1 MVNGCVN
8 TALRQVARVF
18 HEGTLTGAS
27 DRQILDRFVDRR
39 DEAAFEVLVA
49 RHGPMVF
56 NVCRQLM
63 RDQHDVEDAFQA
75 VFLVLVRK
83 AASVRVEGSLGP
95 WLYTV
100 ANRVA
105 ARARANRRRMATRRV
120 SEAVE
125 IAAIEAEYT
134 LDRDE
139 TAVVIQEEL
148 ARLPERLRAPLVLCY
163 LQGMTHELAA
173 GQLGCPVGT
182 VRSRLSRGRARLLRR
197 ITRRGLTL
205 SAVALVSALESN
217 ARAAAVPPSVRIA
230 LIRLAT
236 GCGSETA
243 ARVGGLGASASVAAL
258 LEGALNVIRI
268 KKLAIM
274 ATVLVGVGALGLVI
288 ADRAAAVGGSQLQEA
303 APTSRDPAIRPVGPD
318 GRPIGA
324 LPAAANSEIVTQA
337 YYVGDILGVTLP
349 LGPGSPSPENIK
361 QRASEVRPT
370 VDMQPVMK
378 LISSTIAPQ
387 TWQVDGALEQGGGRK
402 TNKMVPF
409 YLSISLII
417 RCPKEVHDQVGK
429 LLRGLRVVMDAR
441 DARTVRPDPRTVPG
455 ASLTPESAALPPG
468 ESPAPAAP
476 VRDLQPT
483 PPSHQNRSSS
493 GQIPSRHRVQQL
505 LDELQ
510 KEIAKLPAEKP

>member
-1 MVNGCVN
+1 MVNGCAS

-27 DRQILDRFVDRR
+27 DRQILERFVDRR

-56 NVCRQLM
+56 NVCRQLV

-75 VFLVLVRK
+75 VFLVLIRK
-83 AASVRVEGSLGP
+83 AASIRVEGSLGP

-105 ARARANRRRMATRRV
+105 ARARANRRRMATRGV

-125 IAAIEAEYT
+125 IAAIGAEYT
-134 LDRDE
+134 LERDE

-217 ARAAAVPPSVRIA
+217 ARAATLSPIVRIT
-230 LIRLAT
+230 LNKLAT
-236 GCGSETA
+236 EWVSESAATA
-243 ARVGGLGASASVAAL
+243 AGMGASASVAAL
-258 LEGALNVIRI
+258 LEGVLKVMRI
-268 KKLAIM
+268 KKLAIV
-274 ATVLVGVGALGLVI
+274 AAALVGTGALGLLI
-288 ADRAAAVGGSQLQEA
+288 ADRAAAVGGTTIQESA
-303 APTSRDPAIRPVGPD
+303 QGKHDSDVRPAGSD
-318 GRPIGA
+318 GRPAGA
-324 LPAAANSEIVTQA
+324 NTPGRPGSEFITQT
-337 YYVGDILGVTLP
+337 YYVGDIIGVTRQFIV
-349 LGPGSPSPENIK
+349 GSKPDDNTAPALRSD
-361 QRASEVRPT
+361 
-370 VDMQPVMK
+370 VDMNPIMD
-378 LISSTIAPQ
+378 LISSTVAPS
-387 TWQVDGALEQGGGRK
+387 TWQTDETSGQVVGRR
-402 TNKMVPF
+402 TNHMVPF

-417 RCPKEVHDQVGK
+417 RSPKDVHDQVAN
-429 LLRGLRVVMDAR
+429 LLRGLRVLLDAR
-441 DARTVRPDPRTVPG
+441 DNRTAKREAMDHPNTPQPLSSG
-455 ASLTPESAALPPG
+455 PSLAPSPPSNASLPPPARGVTPA
-468 ESPAPAAP
+468 
-476 VRDLQPT
+476 
-483 PPSHQNRSSS
+483 NS
-493 GQIPSRHRVQQL
+493 GSRQRAQQL

-510 KEIAKLPAEKP
+510 KEIQKLPHDKE